1 MELYLLRHGDA
12 NAYAQ
17 SDALRELSDR
27 GREEVRSTITA
38 SKDALSSLEAVWV
51 SPYLRAQQTW
61 QEAKVLLPCA
71 PMVTTEPAITPDGQ
85 VSRVINKLEQSGIAR
100 LLLVTHQPFVG
111 NLLEQL
117 CCFEPGRYFMGT
129 ANIAAVSLPLVAPG
143 LGELQGLQQP
153 SV

>member
-1 MELYLLRHGDA
+1 MELYLLRHGHA

-38 SKDALSSLEAVWV
+38 SKEALASLEAVWV

-61 QEAKVLLPCA
+61 QEAKMLLPGA
-71 PMVTTEPAITPDGQ
+71 PLVITEPAITPDGQ
-85 VSRVINKLEQSGIAR
+85 VANVIKRLEQSGITR

-111 NLLEQL
+111 GLLETL
-117 CCFEPGRYFMGT
+117 CGCESGRYSMGT
-129 ANIAAVSLPLVAPG
+129 ANIAAISLPVVASG
-143 LGELQGLQQP
+143 LGELQWLHQP
-153 SV
+153 NV